1 MKLALHWKIIIGMI
15 LGTIFGILA
24 SNFGLIEFT
33 NDWIKP
39 WGIIF
44 VNLLKLIAI
53 PLVFVSIVKGV
64 SSLQIYPN
72 CQELGQRLLVCT

>member
-39 WGIIF
+39 WGII
-44 VNLLKLIAI
+44 LLIY
-53 PLVFVSIVKGV
+53 
-64 SSLQIYPN
+64 SS
-72 CQELGQRLLVCT
+72 